1 MDFLQHLSKLGI
13 IPENTLDI
21 FLRELHEVHQGD
33 SEALLV
39 AKGLTIEQVLK
50 LKSDFYG
57 IPSRVVDPN
66 AITFEVLK
74 YIPQDSAKHY
84 KYVPLGVTD
93 NVLEVGIVEPGNIQ
107 ANDALQFI
115 VAKLGIP
122 FTYYLISQQN
132 YDAIIKNYDNV
143 SGNVDEA
150 LTEFESGELVNI
162 DDMSLLRKEK
172 KEALAEGEEKIVE
185 DAPIVKIVSS
195 ILRDAVTKDASD
207 IHIEHTGKEVR
218 VRFRLDGSLQ
228 TMLTLPVSV
237 FSGVTARIKILGKL
251 RLDEKRKPQD
261 GGFSANINNRKIDFR
276 LSTFPTYYGEKVV
289 MRILDA
295 EKGVKPITELN
306 LSKRNMNLIREALAK
321 PYGIILMTGPT
332 GSGKSTTLFS
342 MLNEIDR
349 DTENVVSLEDP
360 VEYHMPGVSQSQV
373 QADIGY
379 TFAAGL
385 RSILRQDPDVIMV
398 GEIRDK
404 ETAGLAIQAA
414 LTGHMVFSTLHTN
427 TAIGA
432 IPRLIDMGVDPYLI
446 APTLILVLGQRLIK
460 TISPTAKK
468 EVPMDEATRALILK
482 QFDDLKEEY
491 KKELPLDINV
501 LYEGIPSKEN
511 PSGMKGRMAVMEA
524 FVIDK
529 ETERLILTNPVEP
542 ELYKIARSKGM
553 ITLREDALIK
563 ALEGYTT
570 LQEAYSV

>member
-1 MDFLQHLSKLGI
+1 MEFLQHLSKLGI

-21 FLRELHEVHQGD
+21 FLRELNEVYNGD

-39 AKGLTIEQVLK
+39 EKGLTIEQILR

-57 IPSRVVDPN
+57 IPSKVVDPN

-150 LTEFESGELVNI
+150 LNEFESGNLVNI
-162 DDMSLLRKEK
+162 DDTSLLRKEK
-172 KEALAEGEEKIVE
+172 TEALAEGEEKIVE

-228 TMLTLPVSV
+228 TVLTLPVNV

-295 EKGVKPITELN
+295 EKGVKPIDQLN

-482 QFDDLKEEY
+482 QFDDLNEEY
-491 KKELPLDINV
+491 KKDLPLDINV
-501 LYEGIPSKEN
+501 LYEAVPSKEN
-511 PSGMKGRMAVMEA
+511 PTGMKGRMAVMEA

-542 ELYKIARSKGM
+542 ELYKIARAKGM
-553 ITLREDALIK
+553 ITLREDAIIK

>member
-1 MDFLQHLSKLGI
+1 MEFLQHLSKLGI

-21 FLRELHEVHQGD
+21 FLRELNEVYNGD

-39 AKGLTIEQVLK
+39 EKGLTIEQILR

-57 IPSRVVDPN
+57 IPSKVVDPN

-150 LTEFESGELVNI
+150 LTEFESGNLVNI
-162 DDMSLLRKEK
+162 DDTSLLRKEK
-172 KEALAEGEEKIVE
+172 TEALAEGEEKIVE

-228 TMLTLPVSV
+228 TVLTLPVNV

-295 EKGVKPITELN
+295 EKGVKPIDQLN

-482 QFDDLKEEY
+482 QFDDLNEEY

-501 LYEGIPSKEN
+501 LYEAIPSKEN
-511 PSGMKGRMAVMEA
+511 PTGMKGRMAVMEA

-542 ELYKIARSKGM
+542 ELYKIARAKGM

>member
-1 MDFLQHLSKLGI
+1 MEFLQHLSKLGI

-21 FLRELHEVHQGD
+21 FLREFTDIYHGD
-33 SEALLV
+33 AEALLL
-39 AKGLTIEQVLK
+39 AKGLTVEQVLK

-57 IPSRVVDPN
+57 IPVKIVDPN
-66 AITFEVLK
+66 TITFEVLK

-150 LTEFESGELVNI
+150 LTEFESGNLVNI
-162 DDMSLLRKEK
+162 DDTSLLRKEK
-172 KEALAEGEEKIVE
+172 TDTTAEGEEKIVE

-228 TMLTLPVSV
+228 TVLTLPVNV
-237 FSGVTARIKILGKL
+237 FAGVTARIKILGKL

-295 EKGVKPITELN
+295 EKGVKPIDQLN
-306 LSKRNMNLIREALAK
+306 LSKRNMALIREALAK

-482 QFDDLKEEY
+482 QFEDLNEEY

-501 LYEGIPSKEN
+501 LYEAIPSKEN
-511 PSGMKGRMAVMEA
+511 PTGMKGRMAVMEA

-529 ETERLILTNPVEP
+529 EIERLILTNPVEP

-553 ITLREDALIK
+553 ITLREDAIIK

>member
-1 MDFLQHLSKLGI
+1 MEFLQHLSKLGI

-21 FLRELHEVHQGD
+21 FLRELNEVYNGD

-39 AKGLTIEQVLK
+39 AKGLTVEQILR

-57 IPSRVVDPN
+57 IPSKIVDAN

-150 LTEFESGELVNI
+150 LTEFESGNLVNI
-162 DDMSLLRKEK
+162 DDTSLLRKEK
-172 KEALAEGEEKIVE
+172 TEALAEGEEKIVE

-228 TMLTLPVSV
+228 TVLTLPVNV
-237 FSGVTARIKILGKL
+237 FAGVTARIKILGKL

-468 EVPMDEATRALILK
+468 EIPMDEATRALILK
-482 QFDDLKEEY
+482 QFDDLNEEY

-501 LYEGIPSKEN
+501 LYEAVPSKEN
-511 PSGMKGRMAVMEA
+511 PTGMKGRMAVMEA

-553 ITLREDALIK
+553 ITLREDAIIK